1 MKNLIYAVA
10 FLSTLFLAACSN
22 IDQDPISSNP
32 STVEKNNFI
41 VQSNPF
47 SLYQEFAQLNTT
59 GISWKNEKY
68 GIRVTINNISDIKRG
83 RILFATLEYVEGKGT
98 VMAYLGDSKSGSYFL
113 DGFSEKEINTINI
126 YYHDVNSNGE
136 INVLPYKE
144 SQLFENLQVKAW
156 SDGGMFVKLNSFPF
170 PSNTQHLF
178 AQLIAS
184 EGNQLIYLGKPGSED
199 FDFPKSA
206 KLQLKDIK
214 LFTYIR

>member
-1 MKNLIYAVA
+1 MKNLIYAIA

-113 DGFSEKEINTINI
+113 NGFSEIEIN
-126 YYHDVNSNGE
+126 E
-136 INVLPYKE
+136 INNVIFLRNCFFI
-144 SQLFENLQVKAW
+144 SI
-156 SDGGMFVKLNSFPF
+156 SR
-170 PSNTQHLF
+170 
-178 AQLIAS
+178 
-184 EGNQLIYLGKPGSED
+184 
-199 FDFPKSA
+199 FD
-206 KLQLKDIK
+206 
-214 LFTYIR
+214 